1 MPRRWRCQ
9 CKYRSL
15 FVSLALLSS
24 SPSLCP
30 LPFPRSRAGTDVG
43 AAVAAHADARLLG
56 ALLLS
61 GLIFGSGAAEAAAA
75 RSRDDDGGARVSVWD
90 WARRW
95 AQSMGSPVGF
105 GFFFVF
111 FQTINRGGRCNV
123 LAVVKVYLP
132 RRARYTARRGKSV
145 NRGGQ
150 GRPPRLSHDLPWPL
164 GRGGWLCPP
173 RKTENARLQ

>member
-1 MPRRWRCQ
+1 MI
-9 CKYRSL
+9 
-15 FVSLALLSS
+15 SS

-43 AAVAAHADARLLG
+43 ATVAAHADARLLG

-75 RSRDDDGGARVSVWD
+75 GSRDDDGGARVSVWD

-105 GFFFVF
+105 GFFLF
-111 FQTINRGGRCNV
+111 FPN
-123 LAVVKVYLP
+123 
-132 RRARYTARRGKSV
+132 
-145 NRGGQ
+145 
-150 GRPPRLSHDLPWPL
+150 D
-164 GRGGWLCPP
+164 
-173 RKTENARLQ
+173 

>member
-1 MPRRWRCQ
+1 MI
-9 CKYRSL
+9 
-15 FVSLALLSS
+15 SS

-43 AAVAAHADARLLG
+43 AAVATHADARLLG

-75 RSRDDDGGARVSVWD
+75 GSRDDDGGARVSVWD
-90 WARRW
+90 LAHRW

-111 FQTINRGGRCNV
+111 SKRLTAAGGV
-123 LAVVKVYLP
+123 
-132 RRARYTARRGKSV
+132 T
-145 NRGGQ
+145 
-150 GRPPRLSHDLPWPL
+150 
-164 GRGGWLCPP
+164 CPP
-173 RKTENARLQ
+173 W